1 MSPPRRRHPRTA
13 GRPTAGRATT
23 ASIVA
28 IPRVDVRL
36 PEEEPHAH
44 IVCRGC
50 GRILGLELT
59 ELDRHL
65 LEQLASL
72 TPEGWSV
79 DRIAYSLAGACRRC
93 REGPSAR

>member
-1 MSPPRRRHPRTA
+1 MPASRRRRARPVA
-13 GRPTAGRATT
+13 RPTGGRSTT

-44 IVCRGC
+44 IVCRSC

-93 REGPSAR
+93 REGPVAP